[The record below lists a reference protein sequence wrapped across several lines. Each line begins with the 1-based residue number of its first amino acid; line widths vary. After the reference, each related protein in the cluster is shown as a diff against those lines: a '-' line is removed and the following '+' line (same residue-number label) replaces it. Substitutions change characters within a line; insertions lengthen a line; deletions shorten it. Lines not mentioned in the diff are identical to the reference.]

1 MDFLFGIAV
10 GIAIVALT
18 VWIAIRRIR
27 HQLEAVLEKA
37 HQDFSEVKITA
48 RVEEHAG
55 VFYLYNADTSEF
67 LGQGSTASE
76 LIDRL
81 GKPNLNIVVNQ
92 GEHEALSKLREA
104 VQQKVQDV

>member
-10 GIAIVALT
+10 GIAIVFLSFWVAT
-18 VWIAIRRIR
+18 IRLRR
-27 HQLEAVLEKA
+27 NLAAVLEKA
-37 HQDFSEVKITA
+37 NQDFNEVKITA

-55 VFYLYNADTSEF
+55 VFYLYNAATNEF
-67 LGQGSTASE
+67 LAQGSTASE

-92 GEHEALSKLREA
+92 GEPEVLSKLQEA